1 MLLPSASGTKKLES
15 KRKKDARQVLASAPL
30 AEAPGGSAIALTP
43 GSWTKTITSE
53 AESGRKRR
61 RVASRGT
68 SAGDDAEKEPP
79 TRAATREG
87 GKTKQRRRSPLLRK
101 TTPKKAFRFG
111 PCRAVQEPI
120 RPAPIRS
127 QAICAYFLTVLR
139 LQNLAKARGDRIKAR
154 ETSRAAS
161 GEKRENKEQGK
172 PRGTARSPLHPPRP
186 QISKPLASA
195 VSGDS
200 TGPRV

>member
-43 GSWTKTITSE
+43 GSWTKTITPE
-53 AESGRKRR
+53 AESGRKRH

-68 SAGDDAEKEPP
+68 SVGDDAEKEPP
-79 TRAATREG
+79 TRGCNKG
-87 GKTKQRRRSPLLRK
+87 G
-101 TTPKKAFRFG
+101 
-111 PCRAVQEPI
+111 
-120 RPAPIRS
+120 
-127 QAICAYFLTVLR
+127 
-139 LQNLAKARGDRIKAR
+139 
-154 ETSRAAS
+154 
-161 GEKRENKEQGK
+161 RENKTAAAIAAFEKNDAEESISIRALPRRARANSTSSHPFPSDLRIFFDGPAFAEPRESARRSNKSPRNKSGGERRKTGEASQGK
-172 PRGTARSPLHPPRP
+172 PRGTARSPLHPLRP

-200 TGPRV
+200 TGPGV